1 MELLDV
7 QQEIMNKI
15 RAIDKGM
22 DLLVPYADKKCIDI
36 AEYDRILAEK
46 IAMVKRDN
54 PTTVC
59 EKLAKGECAVERK
72 VMEASTHAYK
82 NLSFKLNLITEQ
94 LGALRTVNKY
104 LSEV

>member
-22 DLLVPYADKKCIDI
+22 DLLVPYAEKKCKKI
-36 AEYDRILAEK
+36 AEYDKVLAERILSIK
-46 IAMVKRDN
+46 KDN
-54 PTTVC
+54 PVTVC
-59 EKLAKGECAVERK
+59 KELAKGECSDERE
-72 VMEASTHAYK
+72 VMEVSVDAYK
-82 NLSFKLNLITEQ
+82 ILNKKLDLITEQ